1 MRRLV
6 EIKHNEWNPWDLV
19 SRIVILM
26 EDTWVNLAETFSAG
40 VKMVPPG
47 VMKADSLGRPGNLV
61 QRDECD
67 RPFT

>member
-6 EIKHNEWNPWDLV
+6 EIKHREWNPRDLV

-26 EDTWVNLAETFSAG
+26 EDIWVNLAETFSAG

-47 VMKADSLGRPGNLV
+47 VMNAGSLGRPGNLV